1 VVPAGCMNICET
13 VYLVGDYPRGRT
25 WGLAEDRPGELHMLA
40 MVEHR
45 LSPRA
50 FGMRHVKASH
60 ASWGADL
67 TFKAGP
73 TDAEPKKVP
82 ASASFKVPYWPAF
95 AATAALAPLGIVLVA
110 LWIDDL
116 AHLMVGGPA
125 LAVTVTQLTLIMALG
140 AIVAARFEYLTLY
153 HLELR
158 ASQVIGRSTLKSW
171 TFSLSDIEAIVPGW
185 VRPWWS
191 ADHDRYV
198 VKFADGPRLFIWSGK
213 GLNEFLDCVGAAEP
227 RIRLGQTERPNRAER
242 SRGRS
247 GFCGD

>member
-1 VVPAGCMNICET
+1 MQKFLTPCG
-13 VYLVGDYPRGRT
+13 
-25 WGLAEDRPGELHMLA
+25 
-40 MVEHR
+40 
-45 LSPRA
+45 
-50 FGMRHVKASH
+50 H
-60 ASWGADL
+60 AQL
-67 TFKAGP
+67 TFKADPSDADPKRVP
-73 TDAEPKKVP
+73 TSP
-82 ASASFKVPYWPAF
+82 SFRVPYWPAF
-95 AATAALAPLGIVLVA
+95 AATAALAPTGVVLVA

-116 AHLMVGGPA
+116 AHLMAGGPA
-125 LAVTVTQLTLIMALG
+125 LTVVVTQLTLIMAVC

-153 HLELR
+153 RLELR

-191 ADHDRYV
+191 ADHNRYL

-213 GLNEFLDCVGAAEP
+213 GLSEFLDCVGDAEP
-227 RIRLGQTERPNRAER
+227 RLRLGDDERPNRAER